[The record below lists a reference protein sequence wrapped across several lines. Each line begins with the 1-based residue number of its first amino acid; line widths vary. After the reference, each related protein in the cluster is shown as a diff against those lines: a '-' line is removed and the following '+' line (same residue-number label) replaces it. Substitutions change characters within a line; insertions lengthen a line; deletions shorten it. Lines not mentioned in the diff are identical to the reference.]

1 MTDPVDFPEFLQ
13 KLRMAEVEA
22 HDFAEL
28 RAVTRFVLYD
38 LAPDFDLAE

>member
-1 MTDPVDFPEFLQ
+1 MIDPIDFPKLVQ
-13 KLRMAEVEA
+13 KLRIAIVEA
-22 HDFAEL
+22 HDFAKL

>member
-1 MTDPVDFPEFLQ
+1 MIDPIDFPKLVQ
-13 KLRMAEVEA
+13 KLGMAIVEA

-38 LAPDFDLAE
+38 LAPDFYLTE